1 MSSSPKAVDGRRGI
15 AMRVVLTVAATLVL
29 GAVMVGLGWLVVHPL
44 AHLWPLSAEDA
55 VDRTLAAHRDPGL
68 NALTGDLSTVA
79 DTPCTVLL
87 AAAAILGARRALH
100 RWRESLFIAAALAI
114 EPAVFLATT
123 VFVHRPRPAGVELD
137 HSPPTSSFPSGHT
150 AAAVALY
157 GALAWLIARQ
167 TRRAYA
173 WCLLLM
179 PAAVG
184 FARLYRDMHH
194 PSDVAA
200 GLLLGMCALVIARR
214 ALLEP
219 DPRAART
226 VARAAP
232 ARRGAVGAVPGG
244 RR

>member
-1 MSSSPKAVDGRRGI
+1 MTLLPNGADGRRR
-15 AMRVVLTVAATLVL
+15 AVAAVLATVML
-29 GAVMVGLGWLVVHPL
+29 GAVMAALGWLVVHPL
-44 AHLWPLSAEDA
+44 AHLWPLTTEDA
-55 VDRTLAAHRDPGL
+55 VDRTLAAHRDAGL

-87 AAAAILGARRALH
+87 ALAAVIGARWIRR

-114 EPAVFLATT
+114 EVVVFLVTT
-123 VFVHRPRPAGVELD
+123 LLVHRPRPAGVELD

-150 AAAVALY
+150 AAAMALY
-157 GALAWLIARQ
+157 GAVAWLIARQ
-167 TRRAYA
+167 TGRAYA

-194 PSDVAA
+194 PSDVVA
-200 GLLLGMCALVIARR
+200 GLLLGACALVIAERTV
-214 ALLEP
+214 LEP
-219 DPRAART
+219 ATRPART
-226 VARAAP
+226 VARTAP
-232 ARRGAVGAVPGG
+232 ARRRALGAVSGG